1 MYSLGVQRDNKP
13 VLSTCIFIEDV
24 GDWDL
29 YWIPRSKQTNS
40 VNYQYDS
47 LLLYSNTIMH
57 FQERLISHGK
67 ERLKSYGCGKN
78 APYIAWYLQ
87 QTKTTYTIG
96 IERTVK

>member
-1 MYSLGVQRDNKP
+1 
-13 VLSTCIFIEDV
+13 
-24 GDWDL
+24 
-29 YWIPRSKQTNS
+29 
-40 VNYQYDS
+40 
-47 LLLYSNTIMH
+47 MH

-87 QTKTTYTIG
+87 QTKTTCTIG